1 VTSTRVK
8 AVTHFLTY
16 IWVESKW

>member
-1 VTSTRVK
+1 VASTRVK